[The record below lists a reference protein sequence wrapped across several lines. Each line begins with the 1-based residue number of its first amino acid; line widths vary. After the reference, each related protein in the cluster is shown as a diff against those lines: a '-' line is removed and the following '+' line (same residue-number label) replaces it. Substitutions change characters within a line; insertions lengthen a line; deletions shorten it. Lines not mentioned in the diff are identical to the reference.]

1 MNRLLKPADHG
12 KPRGALCAVFL
23 PFLRGA
29 DGDELTPSITGCCAV
44 GCEAEKDDHPQN
56 HGVAVPS
63 CSQPSA
69 APGDFCSGNGGTGR
83 QAGSGVGAGA
93 AVTLRCNVKGCCCS
107 WGPGEFM
114 RIDSEVREII

>member
-1 MNRLLKPADHG
+1 MMSRHHPSQDAVSWDVKLKRTTT
-12 KPRGALCAVFL
+12 PRT
-23 PFLRGA
+23 R
-29 DGDELTPSITGCCAV
+29 
-44 GCEAEKDDHPQN
+44 
-56 HGVAVPS
+56 GVAVPS

-69 APGDFCSGNGGTGR
+69 APGDFCSGNGGIGR

-93 AVTLRCNVKGCCCS
+93 AVTLRCNVTGCCCS